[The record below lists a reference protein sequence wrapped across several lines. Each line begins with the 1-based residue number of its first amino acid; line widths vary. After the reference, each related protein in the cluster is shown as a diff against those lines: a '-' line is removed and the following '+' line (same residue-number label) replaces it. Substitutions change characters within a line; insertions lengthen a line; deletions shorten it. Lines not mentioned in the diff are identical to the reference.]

1 MSSPIVESSQAAT
14 GTVARPVRIQ
24 FTYWQG
30 VGRRLTRDPISM
42 VCAGILV
49 LLILAAI
56 FAPLIAPMDPYKSS
70 ILNRLKPFGT
80 PGYLLGTD
88 ELGRDMLS
96 RLIYGGR
103 ISLLMGLLPI
113 TVATFCGSILG
124 IVAGFFGG
132 KTNMVIMRI
141 TDVFFA
147 FPSVL
152 LAVGIA
158 GALGAGP
165 VNVLVSLSLVFT
177 PPITRVAEAATIQ
190 IRNQDFIE
198 AGARY
203 RRVRAAHY
211 RRSRPD
217 QRNKPDT
224 HLCVQPDRR
233 FHRPRRRIVL
243 PGVWS
248 CAANGRLGTYVEYAA
263 SVDLPCA
270 GYLYHAW
277 NIDPDRLH
285 LFQSA
290 ERWFADVH
298 GSETMNDEAAETAQ
312 RTEFFTGQQDHGA
325 EDRRALDV
333 QDLTKHFRLRGG
345 PIGGKR
351 AYVQA
356 VDRISFSVSR
366 GETLG
371 IVGESGCGKSTTARL
386 LMRLIEPDEGRM
398 LLDGQAVGGAH
409 GISIR
414 KLRHQVQMVFQDSYA
429 SLNPRH
435 TATEEVSFGLI
446 AQGVARS
453 EAQRRAND
461 MLDLVGL
468 EPGVFAD
475 RYPHEL
481 SGGQRQRVNVAR
493 ALYHRAECLTHVGDS
508 QAVRSLTQCGEP
520 MRFAMAAPID
530 LRNDFD
536 SVSLRRLAKRTR
548 DATQSRRLLALA
560 EVYDGGSR
568 TDASRIGGVGLQIIR
583 DWVLRFNARGPD
595 GLVDGKSPGA
605 PSKLNADH
613 RRALAEV
620 VEAGPVPAVD
630 GVVRWRRKDLARWLL
645 ETFAISLD
653 ETTVGRELKALGFA
667 KISARPRH
675 YAQNELAV
683 EAFKKNFPAE
693 LAKIRARL
701 PKGVEIELWWQDE
714 ARIGQKNKLTRRWAR
729 RGTRPRAPRDQ
740 RTEWAYIFGA
750 ICPAKGKGAGLV
762 MPWCDT
768 DAMAA
773 HLIEISAAVDPG
785 AHAVLIVDQAGWHL
799 TPKLAIPDN
808 ITVLALPP
816 RSPELNP
823 VENVWQF
830 MRDNWLSN
838 RIFKSYEDIVA
849 LCCQAWNNLIDQPWK
864 IMSLGMRKWAH
875 GF

>member
-1 MSSPIVESSQAAT
+1 MSNKQPSPKLHYDVAT
-14 GTVARPVRIQ
+14 ALTK
-24 FTYWQG
+24 
-30 VGRRLTRDPISM
+30 GRRDYQED
-42 VCAGILV
+42 A
-49 LLILAAI
+49 LA
-56 FAPLIAPMDPYKSS
+56 
-70 ILNRLKPFGT
+70 
-80 PGYLLGTD
+80 TD
-88 ELGRDMLS
+88 FPHGGELGFAVLS
-96 RLIYGGR
+96 DGMGGHAA
-103 ISLLMGLLPI
+103 GD
-113 TVATFCGSILG
+113 VASKIVVTEVFSELKFQSGDVDTLKSGMVEILKD
-124 IVAGFFGG
+124 AAMAA
-132 KTNMVIMRI
+132 NDCMR
-141 TDVFFA
+141 A
-147 FPSVL
+147 H
-152 LAVGIA
+152 
-158 GALGAGP
+158 
-165 VNVLVSLSLVFT
+165 
-177 PPITRVAEAATIQ
+177 TRS
-190 IRNQDFIE
+190 
-198 AGARY
+198 
-203 RRVRAAHY
+203 H
-211 RRSRPD
+211 
-217 QRNKPDT
+217 PDT
-224 HLCVQPDRR
+224 TGMGATLVAPVILR
-233 FHRPRRRIVL
+233 
-243 PGVWS
+243 
-248 CAANGRLGTYVEYAA
+248 
-263 SVDLPCA
+263 
-270 GYLYHAW
+270 
-277 NIDPDRLH
+277 DRLYWISVGDSP
-285 LFQSA
+285 LF
-290 ERWFADVH
+290 
-298 GSETMNDEAAETAQ
+298 
-312 RTEFFTGQQDHGA
+312 
-325 EDRRALDV
+325 
-333 QDLTKHFRLRGG
+333 
-345 PIGGKR
+345 
-351 AYVQA
+351 
-356 VDRISFSVSR
+356 
-366 GETLG
+366 
-371 IVGESGCGKSTTARL
+371 
-386 LMRLIEPDEGRM
+386 LMR
-398 LLDGQAVGGAH
+398 DG
-409 GISIR
+409 
-414 KLRHQVQMVFQDSYA
+414 
-429 SLNPRH
+429 
-435 TATEEVSFGLI
+435 T
-446 AQGVARS
+446 
-453 EAQRRAND
+453 
-461 MLDLVGL
+461 
-468 EPGVFAD
+468 
-475 RYPHEL
+475 
-481 SGGQRQRVNVAR
+481 
-493 ALYHRAECLTHVGDS
+493 LYHRAECLTHVGDS

-560 EVYDGGSR
+560 EAYDGGSR

>member
-1 MSSPIVESSQAAT
+1 
-14 GTVARPVRIQ
+14 
-24 FTYWQG
+24 
-30 VGRRLTRDPISM
+30 
-42 VCAGILV
+42 
-49 LLILAAI
+49 
-56 FAPLIAPMDPYKSS
+56 
-70 ILNRLKPFGT
+70 
-80 PGYLLGTD
+80 
-88 ELGRDMLS
+88 
-96 RLIYGGR
+96 
-103 ISLLMGLLPI
+103 
-113 TVATFCGSILG
+113 
-124 IVAGFFGG
+124 
-132 KTNMVIMRI
+132 
-141 TDVFFA
+141 
-147 FPSVL
+147 
-152 LAVGIA
+152 
-158 GALGAGP
+158 
-165 VNVLVSLSLVFT
+165 
-177 PPITRVAEAATIQ
+177 
-190 IRNQDFIE
+190 
-198 AGARY
+198 
-203 RRVRAAHY
+203 
-211 RRSRPD
+211 
-217 QRNKPDT
+217 
-224 HLCVQPDRR
+224 
-233 FHRPRRRIVL
+233 
-243 PGVWS
+243 
-248 CAANGRLGTYVEYAA
+248 
-263 SVDLPCA
+263 
-270 GYLYHAW
+270 
-277 NIDPDRLH
+277 
-285 LFQSA
+285 
-290 ERWFADVH
+290 
-298 GSETMNDEAAETAQ
+298 
-312 RTEFFTGQQDHGA
+312 
-325 EDRRALDV
+325 
-333 QDLTKHFRLRGG
+333 
-345 PIGGKR
+345 
-351 AYVQA
+351 
-356 VDRISFSVSR
+356 
-366 GETLG
+366 
-371 IVGESGCGKSTTARL
+371 
-386 LMRLIEPDEGRM
+386 
-398 LLDGQAVGGAH
+398 
-409 GISIR
+409 
-414 KLRHQVQMVFQDSYA
+414 
-429 SLNPRH
+429 
-435 TATEEVSFGLI
+435 
-446 AQGVARS
+446 
-453 EAQRRAND
+453 
-461 MLDLVGL
+461 
-468 EPGVFAD
+468 
-475 RYPHEL
+475 
-481 SGGQRQRVNVAR
+481 
-493 ALYHRAECLTHVGDS
+493 
-508 QAVRSLTQCGEP
+508 
-520 MRFAMAAPID
+520 MAAPID

-864 IMSLGMRKWAH
+864 IMSLGGVRESAQSWRELLLDLKRRGLAVAPELAIADGALGFWKAIEEVCPRPAASAVGCTRPPTCSTSCPRAGTRRQSVLSRRSGWPRPGTTQTAPSTPSSRPTPSSTTRRPHAWSRIARRCWRSTTFPPSIGSICAPPTPSKAH
-875 GF
+875 SPPCDIRARAGQCGECSRPC